1 LCHKQLL
8 LDNVERFG
16 PVKDPEVMAVKFLA
30 VLLVGSVFLSACA
43 STSTRYDPSDVGKTV
58 ETSTGSVV
66 SSRVVEVSGDNSNAG
81 TVGGGALG
89 AATGGIVGKSG
100 WAAVIGGVVGAGA
113 GYLAETQLRAGE
125 GIEYI
130 VQMDD
135 GRTVT
140 LVQNR
145 ESGEPPIA
153 NGTAVLVQ
161 LGGKYSRVIPDPRG
175 PSSRSAGGWVDPD
188 AVPPPGANP
197 PPTGTTPSDQQPFF
211 Q

>member
-1 LCHKQLL
+1 
-8 LDNVERFG
+8 VAT
-16 PVKDPEVMAVKFLA
+16 VKTLAASLVA
-30 VLLVGSVFLSACA
+30 VLLVSACA
-43 STSTRYDPSDVGKTV
+43 QTSSRYDASDVGKTV
-58 ETSTGSVV
+58 ETATGSVV
-66 SSRVVEVSGDNSNAG
+66 SSRIVEVSGENSNAG
-81 TVGGGALG
+81 TIGGGALG
-89 AATGGIVGKSG
+89 AASGGLIGQSG

-113 GYLAETQLRAGE
+113 GYLAETQLRGRE

-153 NGTAVLVQ
+153 NGTPVLVQ
-161 LGGKYSRVIPDPRG
+161 LGGKYTRVMPDPRG
-175 PSSRSAGGWVDPD
+175 ASGRTAGGWVDPD
-188 AVPPPGANP
+188 AVPPPPPAGNP
-197 PPTGTTPSDQQPFF
+197 PMAGGGPADQQPFW